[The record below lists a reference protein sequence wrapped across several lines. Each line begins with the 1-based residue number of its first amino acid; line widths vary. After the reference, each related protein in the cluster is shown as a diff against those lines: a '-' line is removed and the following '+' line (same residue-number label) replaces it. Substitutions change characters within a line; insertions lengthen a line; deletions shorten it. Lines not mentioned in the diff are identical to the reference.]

1 MLGIESPEFAVF
13 SNMFVRP
20 ALLVL
25 TSVFFKKKKVCVS
38 VIFCSKEPWLR
49 RLFSNTFV
57 RPTIFVIT
65 SVFKKESKNVE
76 GYMSFRSARSLI

>member
-25 TSVFFKKKKVCVS
+25 TSVCLKKKKKSVC
-38 VIFCSKEPWLR
+38 VIFCSKEPWLC

-57 RPTIFVIT
+57 RPTIFMIT
-65 SVFKKESKNVE
+65 SVFKKERNNVE
-76 GYMSFRSARSLI
+76 GYMWFKSAQSLI